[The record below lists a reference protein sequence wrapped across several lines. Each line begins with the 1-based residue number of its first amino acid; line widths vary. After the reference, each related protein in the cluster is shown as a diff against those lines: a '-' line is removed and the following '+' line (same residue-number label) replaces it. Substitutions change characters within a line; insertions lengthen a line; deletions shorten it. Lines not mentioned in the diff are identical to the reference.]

1 MINELGAKLRKFSIV
16 LFGQACTGAALI
28 GVIQPMMYTQ
38 PNSIEL
44 EYHTEPALTLS
55 LSYSLLLFLYFSLS
69 LSLALSLSLSHS
81 LTHSL
86 SLSPCLCLHLL
97 PSSSLSLSF
106 TNSLALIEPSW
117 MRCSFDCTSLCCHV
131 HYKQNLIRAKKR
143 RGMAGMGEPWKNK

>member
-55 LSYSLLLFLYFSLS
+55 LSYSLLLSLS
-69 LSLALSLSLSHS
+69 LSLSLSPS
-81 LTHSL
+81 LTHSLTL